1 MARHRHQVVI
11 DCTPEELFD
20 VLMDP
25 SANRHWQTGVVETSS
40 TAVGLAVEGTTMT
53 EIREFAGCRAT
64 LVYQLVELD
73 WGRRAVVEILD
84 GPLRGTASYSCH
96 SVGSKTAFIVT
107 SDVTP
112 QGRWRYAGRAVTGVL
127 AAELAL
133 SCQRLKM
140 LLEQPLYDRPPAV
153 ALRELSAVG

>member
-1 MARHRHQVVI
+1 MARHRHQVLI
-11 DCTPEELFD
+11 ECSPEELFD

-40 TAVGLAVEGTTMT
+40 TAVGLAGEGTTMT

-64 LVYQLVELD
+64 LVYRLVELD

-84 GPLRGTASYSCH
+84 GPLRGTASYTCH
-96 SVGSKTAFIVT
+96 QVGGKTAFTVT

-112 QGRWRYAGRAVTGVL
+112 QGCWRYAGRAISGVL
-127 AAELAL
+127 AAELAV
-133 SCQRLKM
+133 SCQRLKT
-140 LLEQPLYDRPPAV
+140 LLEQPLCDSRPAIG
-153 ALRELSAVG
+153 LGELSAVG